1 MDALF
6 HYSNL
11 HEYINEN
18 YCHLNYDLKY
28 LVEKTNLERIAKS
41 LFVISDRGTRKVIP
55 AVGMLDILMPG
66 LYNIK
71 CLIQL
76 VWTLYQGIKDTVSVK
91 SRLTN
96 LEEFKN
102 LEDQIK
108 HDREID
114 EIVNEINEDVKDFAM
129 QYTIWDMFGRKK
141 AFFEIPVIKQKL
153 LPRFKIDS
161 VNKFLSLIEDMK
173 KFYRLMVNFNKKD
186 EAEVKKFISNLGL
199 EKCTVEDGVRIFEF
213 MTRGYDMLY
222 HKILKYYNQYD
233 RIRERKI
240 K

>member
-1 MDALF
+1 MDTLF
-6 HYSNL
+6 HYFNL
-11 HEYINEN
+11 HQYINEN

-28 LVEKTNLERIAKS
+28 LVEKTSLQQMAKS
-41 LFVISDRGTRKVIP
+41 LWVIPNRGTRKIIP

-71 CLIQL
+71 VFIQL
-76 VWTLYQGIKDTVSVK
+76 LLTAFNSLKDISVK
-91 SRLTN
+91 SRLSN
-96 LEEFKN
+96 LEDFKH
-102 LEDQIK
+102 LEDQIRN
-108 HDREID
+108 DRELD
-114 EIVNEINEDVKDFAM
+114 EIVEEINEDVRDFSM
-129 QYTIWDMFGRKK
+129 QYTIWDFFGKKK

-173 KFYRLMVNFNKKD
+173 KFYRLMINFNKKD